1 MYNFIKSTGLLSLTA
16 LLLFACGGEDV
27 QEKKVLRP
35 VVYQVAGLQETT
47 NQRTFNGT
55 AETDKIVNLSF
66 RNSGI
71 ITRFDMNLGQRVRK
85 GQLLAR
91 LDNVQ
96 ARLGYEQSVASL
108 NSSESQMKTA
118 KLNYDRIRSLYE
130 KGSAS
135 LSDFENAKNSY
146 QNAQNGFESSKRSVE
161 IQKEQINYG
170 FIYAPESGIIANV
183 NAELDE
189 NVSPGQVVAVLNA
202 GGDMTIRL
210 GIPESVINDVREC
223 SNVSVAFPALN
234 GQVFE
239 GQVTE
244 ISPAVDRNTATYPV
258 KVVLLAPTAVVR
270 SGMAANVSFSFSNGS
285 TGALTIPAKAVGEDS
300 QGRFVFLINEQG
312 GNAATVKKQ
321 HITIGNLT
329 SKGFEVTGG
338 LSAGQKIATAGLQTL
353 LDGQQVSLQK

>member
-1 MYNFIKSTGLLSLTA
+1 MYNIIKSTGLLSLTV
-16 LLLFACGGEDV
+16 LLLFSCGGEDT

-35 VVYQVAGLQETT
+35 VVFQVAGLQETT

-71 ITRFDMNLGQRVRK
+71 ITQFNMNLGQRVRK

-118 KLNYDRIRSLYE
+118 KLSYDRIRTLYE

-146 QNAQNGFESSKRSVE
+146 QNAQSGYESSKRSVE

-170 FIYAPESGIIANV
+170 FIYAPEDGIIANV
-183 NAELDE
+183 NAEIDE

-210 GIPESVINDVREC
+210 GIPESVINNVREC

-258 KVVLLAPTAVVR
+258 KVVLLAPTEAVR
-270 SGMAANVSFSFSNGS
+270 SGMAANVSFSFSNGGS
-285 TGALTIPAKAVGEDS
+285 GVLTIPAKAVGEDS
-300 QGRFVFLINEQG
+300 KGRFVFLINEQG
-312 GNAATVKKQ
+312 NNTATVKKQ
-321 HITIGNLT
+321 HITLGQLT
-329 SKGFEVTGG
+329 SRGFEVTSG

-353 LDGQQVSLQK
+353 LDGQQVSLQQ